1 MRAAYRNQPSLE
13 HFFASPTDV
22 IWQSQMYTSRHEGD
36 RTARA
41 STDVQLVSKPN
52 GPKLM
57 RVPSRIDD
65 VYARKDSGVD
75 GFRKCLSTRYLLGIV
90 FLLIWEVTVPRC
102 GYAQSVSAAINGTIT
117 DQSEARVPDARMV
130 LRNVYTGTQRT
141 TSSGSAGTYSL
152 TDLIPG
158 NYSLQ
163 VMRDGF
169 ATGEMTGILLQVNQ
183 TATLDFRLTV
193 GSSRQTL
200 TVTANLS
207 TVESTTSELGTVIT
221 AKVVNDLPLNGRN
234 FTQLLTLTP
243 GVSPISVAQN
253 SAGGSGWGGLAVGAF
268 TFPAVNGQRN
278 RSNMFLL
285 DGVNDLAFLGNYN
298 YSPIVDDIQEFK
310 VQSHNDLAEFR
321 GVAGGIINVV
331 TKAGTNTFHGSA
343 WEFLRNEQMD
353 ARNFFLPTRNP
364 LRQNQFGAAAGG
376 PVLLPHLY
384 NGRNQTFFF
393 FAYEGFR
400 QSQSAQSIVRVPT
413 AAQLTGDFSSLLN
426 QGIQLYNPFSTR
438 PDPLHPGEFK
448 RDSFEGNII
457 PQNLLSPAAELYATL
472 FPAAGPPVPGGN
484 LYDTTK
490 TLLDQD
496 SYTGRIDQNFGSHD
510 ALLGRISYFNES
522 SSGSAGYPGAL
533 KQVSIYGWNAGV
545 RESHVFGP
553 ATILDVH
560 FGRNLGNA
568 TVTTVFPNAA
578 AGFPAAL
585 INAGFSPQFISNFI
599 AFRGSVIPV
608 IAINGYASTSSYNG
622 QTEQLANTYEFGGD
636 LTKVL
641 NRHTIKVG
649 YSYSIQNFVGPVYA
663 AGESF
668 SAFQTSDLQNPQGT
682 SGAGTGDAFASFL
695 LGVPTGSFWRDALVT
710 EHGGSI
716 QGGYVQDQYKMTPR
730 LSLNVGVRYDLSKW
744 PVYGSLSN
752 GTGYVGNLDLS
763 NGTYIVSAVPPACS
777 PSRGAP
783 CIPNGVLPANVSVT
797 KDGNRNLHYTDYGN
811 WQGRLGIAY
820 RLRDST
826 SVRTGYGRFYDEWN
840 GVAQTAQNIGGTWP
854 SVAALNI
861 NLQNQNIRTATIGD
875 PLGLGAGGLLYPPST
890 PFGSP
895 SYYYDPRLK
904 TPYVDNWNL
913 EVDQQIGSY
922 TTLSIAYVGSHSA
935 RLDLGGLHNTAQ
947 FPGPGDAETVASRQP
962 FPYIAATNY
971 DTSTGN
977 SNYNALQVRLNRI
990 TAKGLTY
997 LLSYT
1002 WSKSIDLA
1010 CSGNYGAEGCELQ
1023 DAYNPQAD
1031 RSVSGFDL
1039 THAFSGSFTYELPF
1053 GKGKSFN
1060 PSNKVLSYLAG
1071 GWQLNA
1077 IVIFHSGTPYDVIYQ
1092 GDLANTGN
1100 TFVRANL
1107 VGDPTPEHR
1116 TAAEWINTSAFAA
1129 PAPYTF
1135 GNLGRNSL
1143 RSDWY
1148 RNLDFSVFRRFP
1160 IRERL
1165 QLEFRAEVFN
1175 ATNSVVFAVP
1185 AHVVNAAGFGV
1196 VTSTAN
1202 APRQVQVALK
1212 LVF

>member
-1 MRAAYRNQPSLE
+1 MRT
-13 HFFASPTDV
+13 FG
-22 IWQSQMYTSRHEGD
+22 QSQMYTRRHEGD
-36 RTARA
+36 SIARA
-41 STDVQLVSKPN
+41 STDVHLVSKPN

-75 GFRKCLSTRYLLGIV
+75 WLSKCLSTRRLLGIV

-169 ATGEMTGILLQVNQ
+169 TTGEMTGILLQVNQ

-193 GSSRQTL
+193 GSSQQTL
-200 TVTANLS
+200 TVTVNLS

-221 AKVVNDLPLNGRN
+221 TKVVNDLPLNGRN

-310 VQSHNDLAEFR
+310 VQSHNDLAEFG
-321 GVAGGIINVV
+321 GVAGGTVI
-331 TKAGTNTFHGSA
+331 
-343 WEFLRNEQMD
+343 
-353 ARNFFLPTRNP
+353 
-364 LRQNQFGAAAGG
+364 
-376 PVLLPHLY
+376 LPHLY

-426 QGIQLYNPFSTR
+426 QGIQIYNPFSPS
-438 PDPLHPGEFK
+438 PDPLHPGEFL
-448 RDSFEGNII
+448 RSPFEGNII
-457 PQNLLSPAAELYATL
+457 PQNLLSPAAELYATR

-560 FGRNLGNA
+560 FGRNLGND
-568 TVTTVFPNAA
+568 TVTTAFPNAA
-578 AGFPAAL
+578 AGFLAAL
-585 INAGFSPQFISNFI
+585 INAGFSPKFISNFI
-599 AFRGSVIPV
+599 AFPGSVIPV

-716 QGGYVQDQYKMTPR
+716 QAGYVQDQYKMTPR
-730 LSLNVGVRYDLSKW
+730 LSLNFGVRYDLSKW
-744 PVYGSLSN
+744 PVYGSVST

-797 KDGNRNLHYTDYGN
+797 KNSNRNLHYTDYGN

-820 RLRDST
+820 RLRDSA
-826 SVRTGYGRFYDEWN
+826 SVRAGYGRFYDEWN

-861 NLQNQNIRTATIGD
+861 NLQNQNIPTATIGE

-947 FPGPGDAETVASRQP
+947 FPGPGDAETV
-962 FPYIAATNY
+962 
-971 DTSTGN
+971 
-977 SNYNALQVRLNRI
+977 
-990 TAKGLTY
+990 
-997 LLSYT
+997 
-1002 WSKSIDLA
+1002 
-1010 CSGNYGAEGCELQ
+1010 
-1023 DAYNPQAD
+1023 
-1031 RSVSGFDL
+1031 RS
-1039 THAFSGSFTYELPF
+1039 E
-1053 GKGKSFN
+1053 
-1060 PSNKVLSYLAG
+1060 
-1071 GWQLNA
+1071 
-1077 IVIFHSGTPYDVIYQ
+1077 
-1092 GDLANTGN
+1092 
-1100 TFVRANL
+1100 
-1107 VGDPTPEHR
+1107 
-1116 TAAEWINTSAFAA
+1116 
-1129 PAPYTF
+1129 
-1135 GNLGRNSL
+1135 
-1143 RSDWY
+1143 
-1148 RNLDFSVFRRFP
+1148 
-1160 IRERL
+1160 
-1165 QLEFRAEVFN
+1165 
-1175 ATNSVVFAVP
+1175 
-1185 AHVVNAAGFGV
+1185 
-1196 VTSTAN
+1196 
-1202 APRQVQVALK
+1202 
-1212 LVF
+1212 

>member
-1 MRAAYRNQPSLE
+1 
-13 HFFASPTDV
+13 
-22 IWQSQMYTSRHEGD
+22 
-36 RTARA
+36 
-41 STDVQLVSKPN
+41 
-52 GPKLM
+52 M

-75 GFRKCLSTRYLLGIV
+75 GFSQCLSTRHWLGIV
-90 FLLIWEVTVPRC
+90 FLLIWEVAVPRC

-130 LRNVYTGTQRT
+130 LRNVDTGTQRT
-141 TSSGSAGTYSL
+141 TSSGSAGTYSI

-158 NYSLQ
+158 NYFLQ
-163 VMRDGF
+163 VMKDGF
-169 ATGEMTGILLQVNQ
+169 ATREMTGILLQVNQ

-193 GSSRQTL
+193 GSSQQTL

-207 TVESTTSELGTVIT
+207 AVESTTSELGTVIT
-221 AKVVNDLPLNGRN
+221 TKSVNDLPLNGRN

-253 SAGGSGWGGLAVGAF
+253 SAGGSGWGGLAVGTF
-268 TFPAVNGQRN
+268 IFPAVNGQRN

-298 YSPIVDDIQEFK
+298 YSPIIDDIQEFK
-310 VQSHNDLAEFR
+310 LQSHNDLAEFG
-321 GVAGGIINVV
+321 GVAGGIINVA

-364 LRQNQFGAAAGG
+364 LRQNQFGVAAGG
-376 PVLLPHLY
+376 PVLFPHLY
-384 NGRNQTFFF
+384 NGRHQTFFF

-400 QSQSAQSIVRVPT
+400 QSQAAQSIVRAPT
-413 AAQLTGDFSSLLN
+413 AAQLTGDFGSLLG
-426 QGIQLYNPFSTR
+426 QGIQIYNPFSTS
-438 PDPLHPGEFK
+438 PDPLHPGEFL
-448 RDSFEGNII
+448 RDPFPGNKI
-457 PQNLLSPAAELYATL
+457 PKNLLSPAAELYATL

-484 LYDTTK
+484 LDDTTK

-510 ALLGRISYFNES
+510 SLLGRISYFNES
-522 SSGSAGYPGAL
+522 SYGSAGYPGAL
-533 KQVSIYGWNAGV
+533 KQISIYSWNASLH
-545 RESHVFGP
+545 ESHVFGP
-553 ATILDVH
+553 GTLLQVH
-560 FGRNLGNA
+560 FGRNLGND
-568 TVTTVFPNAA
+568 TVTTAFPNTPAD
-578 AGFPAAL
+578 FPLAL
-585 INAGFSPQFISNFI
+585 INAGFSPKFISGFV
-599 AFRGSVIPV
+599 AFPGSIVPV

-641 NRHTIKVG
+641 NRHTVKAG
-649 YSYSIQNFVGPVYA
+649 YSYSIENFVGPVYA

-668 SAFQTSDLQNPQGT
+668 SAFQTSDLENPGGP
-682 SGAGTGDAFASFL
+682 SGAGTGDALASFL

-730 LSLNVGVRYDLSKW
+730 LSLNIGVRYDLSKW
-744 PVYGSLSN
+744 PVYGSLSD

-777 PSRGAP
+777 PSRRAP
-783 CIPNGVLPANVSVT
+783 CLPNGVLPANVSIT
-797 KDGNRNLHYTDYGN
+797 KNSNRNLHYTDYGN

-826 SVRTGYGRFYDEWN
+826 SVRAGYGRFYDEWN
-840 GVAQTAQNIGGTWP
+840 GVTQTAQNIGGTWP
-854 SVAALNI
+854 SVGALNI
-861 NLQNQNIRTATIGD
+861 NSQNQSIPTATIGD
-875 PLGLGAGGLLYPPST
+875 PLGLGAGGVLYPPNT

-895 SYYYDPRLK
+895 SYYYDPQLK

-913 EVDQQIGSY
+913 EVDQQLSSY
-922 TTLSIAYVGSHSA
+922 TTLSIAYVGSHSG
-935 RLDLGGLHNTAQ
+935 RLDLGGLHNTAEL
-947 FPGPGDAETVASRQP
+947 PGPGDAATVASRQP
-962 FPYIAATNY
+962 FPHITATNY
-971 DTSTGN
+971 DTSAGN
-977 SNYNALQVRLNRI
+977 GNYNSLQVKLNRV

-1010 CSGNYGAEGCELQ
+1010 CSGLYGVEGCELQ
-1023 DAYNPQAD
+1023 NAYDLRGD

-1039 THAFSGSFTYELPF
+1039 THSFSGSFSYELPF
-1053 GKGKSFN
+1053 GKGKPLN
-1060 PSNKVLSYLAG
+1060 PSNKVLSHLAD

-1077 IVIFHSGTPYDVIYQ
+1077 LVIVHSGTPYDVIYQ

-1116 TAAEWINTSAFAA
+1116 TAAEWINTSAFAV

-1135 GNLGRNSL
+1135 GDLGRNSL

-1148 RNLDFSVFRRFP
+1148 RNLDCSLFRRFP
-1160 IRERL
+1160 IGERL
-1165 QLEFRAEVFN
+1165 QLEFRAEAFN
-1175 ATNSVVFAVP
+1175 ATNTVVL
-1185 AHVVNAAGFGV
+1185 AAPSNIINGPNFGV

-1202 APRQVQVALK
+1202 TPRQLQMALK
-1212 LVF
+1212 LAF